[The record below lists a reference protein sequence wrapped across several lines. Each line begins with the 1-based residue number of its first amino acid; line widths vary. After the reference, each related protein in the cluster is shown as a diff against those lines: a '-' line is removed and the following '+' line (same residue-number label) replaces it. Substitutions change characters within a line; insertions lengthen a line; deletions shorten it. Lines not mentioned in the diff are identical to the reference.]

1 MLYLSFSTYMEEAIF
16 WVWIM
21 KRPSWPLDVKPLI
34 VFWESTKACLLSCIH
49 CRAEAIMKPLPGEL
63 SRDEAYKLIDY
74 IRGFEAPYPL
84 LVITG
89 GDPLM
94 RGDLWDVIRYALG
107 HGIKVSLAPSVT
119 PLLNSGTVKM
129 ISDSGISAVSI
140 SLDSPD
146 PEVHDS
152 IRGYRGVWD
161 RTVKIIGELI
171 DHGVRVQVN
180 TVVMKPTVEGLP
192 RMVQLLR
199 KLNVSV
205 WEVFY
210 LVRVGRAQEK
220 LDITPEE
227 WEDVSHFLY
236 EASKYGLT
244 IRTVEGPMFRR
255 VTIARRLAEAQGLD
269 PSVFKLGP
277 TYRRLVEELRNLMGS
292 PEFEAGAQTI
302 GTRDGRGIVFIAY
315 NGDVYPSGFLPVKA
329 GNIRVSSLKEVY
341 LESRLFKELRAGNF
355 KGRCG
360 VCEFKDICGG
370 SRARA
375 YSMYGDPLAEDPAC
389 PYEPGSYSK
398 LGLELRGST

>member
-1 MLYLSFSTYMEEAIF
+1 VGEAISR
-16 WVWIM
+16 VSVM
-21 KRPSWPLDVKPLI
+21 RRLSWPLDLKPLI

-63 SRDEAYKLIDY
+63 SRGEAYKLVEY
-74 IRGFEAPYPL
+74 VREFGAPYPL
-84 LVITG
+84 LVVTG

-94 RGDLWDVIRYALG
+94 RDDLWDVVHYALD
-107 HGIKVSLAPSVT
+107 HGVRVSLAPSVT
-119 PLLNSGTVKM
+119 PLLSSDTVKR
-129 ISDSGISAVSI
+129 IADSGISAVSI
-140 SLDSPD
+140 SLDSPN

-161 RTVKIIGELI
+161 RTVRIIRELL

-180 TVVMKPTVEGLP
+180 TVVMRPTVEGLP

-199 KLNVSV
+199 KLDVSV

-210 LVRVGRAQEK
+210 LIRVGRAQEK
-220 LDITPEE
+220 LDLTPGE

-236 EASKYGLT
+236 EASKYDLT

-255 VTIARRLAEAQGLD
+255 VTIARRLAEEQGLD
-269 PSVFKLGP
+269 PSIFKLGP
-277 TYRRLVEELRNLMGS
+277 TYRRLVEELRSLMGPPGS
-292 PEFEAGAQTI
+292 EAGAQTI
-302 GTRDGRGIVFIAY
+302 GTRDGRGVVFVAY

-329 GNIRVSSLKEVY
+329 GNIRISSLKEVY

-375 YSMYGDPLAEDPAC
+375 YSIYNDPLAEDPAC

-398 LGLELRGST
+398 LGLELGGST